1 MKKRFLKTYV
11 FQKYSNSSFGHF
23 FNYKIV
29 HNKVLHSA
37 SIPPV
42 DSPKGSRF
50 EMTLKTKFKIFR
62 YDLENF
68 TINPQLFYPSEHKLM
83 NIRLPCV
90 IPKGFTAWR
99 DFCGSKKILNVD
111 LTFFSTFVT
120 TARTTLRILAYLFLQ
135 IGSFF

>member
-90 IPKGFTAWR
+90 IPKGSSLIFPSS
-99 DFCGSKKILNVD
+99 FLIKMIVL
-111 LTFFSTFVT
+111 LQMEHFVT
-120 TARTTLRILAYLFLQ
+120 KYKRCDTTIPVFQNQLMNPK
-135 IGSFF
+135 